1 MSFILCLALLAALD
15 TSLALA
21 GSSGETSILYQ
32 NDGNWTRHDQNPS
45 AVFFNVATDYEAAK
59 ATCVS
64 NNETLLNC
72 HKFSELSDQFS
83 YQRYLG
89 NLGENQLLWSS
100 CSSSS
105 PSDQNGGLP
114 QSGTGT
120 KYPFLCTNSASL
132 VQDVYTDF
140 SAYPRINT
148 TVNGTTF
155 EGIRDHMAF
164 RFIGVPFAKPPVK
177 DLRFRYAQNW
187 EGTHV
192 QATNYS
198 NGCLQYGWFEG
209 DTYGL
214 NPWGNSEDCLYLN
227 VYTSTIPELPLTDES
242 QLKPVMFWFYG
253 GGQTTGTA
261 SDSTFDGASI
271 VSRGDVVL
279 VTANYRLNIFGYM
292 GLNDSIIP
300 GNYALTD
307 KIVALEWV
315 QKYIRGF
322 GGNPNNVTI
331 FGQSAGGGS
340 CIDLVTSPKAK
351 SLFSGAIQQ
360 SAGRGHDTTPNTA
373 AGLVLSYLDQYCYGA
388 NGTGEARLKCLQ
400 ALPAETLLN
409 ITYSEV
415 TTWQTIVDGIYV
427 PDMPIS
433 QVAKGAAYV
442 NPVKLMSTF
451 MPEEAQ
457 SLLETLLAPN
467 MTNFTANLWTLE
479 ENGQITAKQVDE
491 ILASNLWLITNETIP
506 NNGSTTYPN
515 AYNASINVATDAQL
529 ACFSGQY
536 ATLGT
541 FVAAFDPVWAAVHQ
555 RGYGLSYY
563 DYYDLCTF
571 PVGKPE
577 TPYYRCHSSDLYE
590 IFGTYYLFNLPVR
603 VPEDIYYTN
612 AVQDMW
618 TSFARTGNPNVEKDY
633 LKARGY
639 NTTLRF
645 FENWSWP
652 QFEMWDQSAAS
663 IQWPD
668 SGYTAL
674 PSLRHCKVIV
684 PELTL

>member
-1 MSFILCLALLAALD
+1 MYFVQILSLLAALVA
-15 TSLALA
+15 SLALA
-21 GSSGETSILYQ
+21 KPSGETTILYQ
-32 NDGNWTRHDQNPS
+32 NDGNWTNHDKTPS
-45 AVFFNVATDYEAAK
+45 TMFLNTASDFETAK
-59 ATCVS
+59 ETCAS
-64 NNETLLNC
+64 NNEALLSC
-72 HKFSELSDQFS
+72 HNFSEFSKQFS

-89 NLGENQLLWSS
+89 NLAAGELLWSS
-100 CSSSS
+100 CSSSK
-105 PSDQNGGLP
+105 PSSQDGEL
-114 QSGTGT
+114 SKASITG
-120 KYPFLCTNSASL
+120 KYPFLCTNSAPL
-132 VQDVYTDF
+132 VKHVYTDF
-140 SAYPRINT
+140 TVFPHINT
-148 TVNGTTF
+148 TVNGTSF
-155 EGIRDHMAF
+155 EGLRDHMAF
-164 RFIGVPFAKPPVK
+164 RFIGIPFAKPPVD
-177 DLRFRYAQNW
+177 DLRFRYAERW

-209 DTYGL
+209 NSYGL
-214 NPWGNSEDCLYLN
+214 NPWGNSENCLYLN
-227 VYTSTIPELPLTDES
+227 VYTSTIPESNPDES

-292 GLNDSIIP
+292 GLNDSVIP

-307 KIVALEWV
+307 KIAALEWV

-351 SLFSGAIQQ
+351 GLFSAAIQQ
-360 SAGRGHDTTPNTA
+360 SAGRGHDTVPDTA
-373 AGLVLSYLDQYCYGA
+373 AALVLPYLNQYCYGS

-409 ITYSEV
+409 LTYSEV
-415 TTWQTIVDGIYV
+415 TSWQSIVDGIYV
-427 PDMPIS
+427 PDIPMS
-433 QVAKGAAYV
+433 QLAKGAAYV

-451 MPEEAQ
+451 MPEEGQ

-479 ENGQITAKQVDE
+479 ESGQISAQQVSE
-491 ILASNLWLITNETIP
+491 ILASNLWLVTNETIP
-506 NNGSTTYPN
+506 NNGSTAYPN
-515 AYNASINVATDAQL
+515 AYNASINVATDAGL
-529 ACFSGQY
+529 TCFSGQY
-536 ATLGT
+536 AVLGT
-541 FVAAFDPVWAAVHQ
+541 FVAAFDPVWVGVHQ

-571 PVGKPE
+571 PVGEPD

-590 IFGTYYLFNLPVR
+590 IFGTYYLFDLPVR

-618 TSFARTGNPNVEKDY
+618 TSFARTGNPNVKKEY

-639 NTTLRF
+639 ETTLKL
-645 FENWSWP
+645 FENWNWP
-652 QFEMWDQSAAS
+652 QFETWDQSAAS
-663 IQWPD
+663 IQYPQSDYTTLPD
-668 SGYTAL
+668 
-674 PSLRHCKVIV
+674 LRHCKVIV
-684 PELTL
+684 PDLTL